1 MKKLLTCL
9 ALSFVAASSYA
20 ATPLWLRDVQISPDG
35 TEIAFCYKGDIYK
48 VPANGGTATQ
58 LTTQAS
64 YECSPIWSP
73 DSKQIAFAS
82 DRNGNFDLFVMSAD
96 GGAARRLTTHS
107 ASEIPSTFT
116 TDGNYILFS
125 ASIQDPA
132 NSALFPTSA
141 MTELYKVPVTGGRT
155 EQVLGTPAEMV
166 CFDKS
171 GKTFL
176 YQDRKGFEDEW
187 RKHHTSSITR
197 DVWLYDSENGK
208 HTNLTAHAGEDRN
221 PVFAPDGQT
230 VYFLSERDGSTFNV
244 YSFPI
249 SSPQSLKT
257 VTHFKTHPVRFL
269 SMGSNGTLCYT
280 YDGEI
285 YTQKQGDKPQKV
297 KIDIIRDDQ
306 NTIADLNF
314 SNGATS
320 ATVSPDGKQ
329 VAFIVRGEV
338 FVTSADYNTTKQI
351 THTPAREAGLTFSPD
366 NRTLAY
372 ASERNGNWE
381 LYMAKI
387 ARKEEANFPNATAI
401 EEEVLLPSDKTERTY
416 PQFSPDGKELAFIE
430 DRNRLMVLNLETK
443 KVRQVTDGSTWFSTG
458 GGFDYSWSPDGKWFT
473 LEFIGNRHDPY
484 SDIGMV
490 SAQGGKII
498 NLTNSGYTSGSPRW
512 VLDGNAI
519 LFITERYGM
528 RAHAS
533 WGSLND
539 VMLVFMN
546 RDAYDKFRLSK
557 EDYELQKEL
566 EKEQKDTTETKK
578 NDKKKGDNKEKSE
591 EKKEEKVKDI
601 VVELNNIE
609 DRIVRLT
616 PNSSDLGSAII
627 TKDGETLYYL
637 SAFEGGYDLWKMNL
651 RKKDTKLLHKMDA
664 GWANMEMDK
673 DGKNLFLLGSN
684 TMQKMGTDS
693 ESLKPI
699 SYQAHVKMDL
709 AAERDYM
716 FNHVYKQEQKRFYN
730 LNMHGIDWDAMTK
743 AYRKFL
749 PHIDNNYDFAELLS
763 EYLGELNVSHTGGR
777 FRPQLKG
784 DATATLGLLY
794 DWNHNGKGLLISEVV
809 EKGPFDHARSKV
821 KAGNIIEKIDGQE
834 ITPESD
840 YSVLLNGKARKKTL
854 VTLYNPQTK
863 ERWEEVVVPVSN
875 GVMSDLLYARWVK
888 QRAADVDKWS
898 NGRLGYVHI
907 ESMGDDSFRSV
918 YSDILGKYN
927 NREGIVID
935 TRFNGGGRLHEDIE
949 ILFSGKKYFTQVV
962 RGREACDMP
971 SRRWN
976 KPSIMVQC
984 EANYSNAHGTPWVYS
999 HQKIGKLVGMPVPG
1013 TMTSVSW
1020 ETLQDPT
1027 LVFGIPVIGYRL
1039 PDGSYLENS
1048 QLEPDIK
1055 VANSPETVVKGED
1068 TQLKAA
1074 VDELLKEIDGK

>member
-1 MKKLLTCL
+1 
-9 ALSFVAASSYA
+9 
-20 ATPLWLRDVQISPDG
+20 
-35 TEIAFCYKGDIYK
+35 
-48 VPANGGTATQ
+48 
-58 LTTQAS
+58 
-64 YECSPIWSP
+64 
-73 DSKQIAFAS
+73 
-82 DRNGNFDLFVMSAD
+82 
-96 GGAARRLTTHS
+96 
-107 ASEIPSTFT
+107 
-116 TDGNYILFS
+116 
-125 ASIQDPA
+125 
-132 NSALFPTSA
+132 
-141 MTELYKVPVTGGRT
+141 
-155 EQVLGTPAEMV
+155 
-166 CFDKS
+166 
-171 GKTFL
+171 
-176 YQDRKGFEDEW
+176 
-187 RKHHTSSITR
+187 
-197 DVWLYDSENGK
+197 
-208 HTNLTAHAGEDRN
+208 
-221 PVFAPDGQT
+221 
-230 VYFLSERDGSTFNV
+230 
-244 YSFPI
+244 
-249 SSPQSLKT
+249 
-257 VTHFKTHPVRFL
+257 
-269 SMGSNGTLCYT
+269 
-280 YDGEI
+280 
-285 YTQKQGDKPQKV
+285 
-297 KIDIIRDDQ
+297 
-306 NTIADLNF
+306 
-314 SNGATS
+314 
-320 ATVSPDGKQ
+320 
-329 VAFIVRGEV
+329 
-338 FVTSADYNTTKQI
+338 
-351 THTPAREAGLTFSPD
+351 
-366 NRTLAY
+366 
-372 ASERNGNWE
+372 
-381 LYMAKI
+381 
-387 ARKEEANFPNATAI
+387 
-401 EEEVLLPSDKTERTY
+401 
-416 PQFSPDGKELAFIE
+416 
-430 DRNRLMVLNLETK
+430 MVLNLETQ

-490 SAQGGKII
+490 SAQGGKVI

-546 RDAYDKFRLSK
+546 QDAYDKFRLSK

-566 EKEQKDTTETKK
+566 EKEQKSITETKK
-578 NDKKKGDNKEKSE
+578 NDKKKGDNKDKSE
-591 EKKEEKVKDI
+591 EKKEEKTKDI
-601 VVELNNIE
+601 VVELDNIE

-627 TKDGETLYYL
+627 TKNGETLYYL

-673 DGKNLFLLGSN
+673 DGKNLFLLGGSS
-684 TMQKMGTDS
+684 MQKMSTDS
-693 ESLKPI
+693 ESLKPV
-699 SYQAHVKMDL
+699 SYQANVKMDL

-730 LNMHGIDWDAMTK
+730 LNMHGVDWDAMTA

-777 FRPQLKG
+777 FRPRLKG

-794 DWNHNGKGLLISEVV
+794 DWNYTGKGLLVSEVV
-809 EKGPFDHARSKV
+809 EKGPFGHARSKV
-821 KAGNIIEKIDGQE
+821 KAGDIIEKIDGQE
-834 ITPESD
+834 ITSEND
-840 YSVLLNGKARKKTL
+840 YSVLLNGKAGKKTL
-854 VTLYNPQTK
+854 VSLYNPQTK

-875 GVMSDLLYARWVK
+875 GVMSGLLYARWVK

-999 HQKIGKLVGMPVPG
+999 HQKLGKLVGMPVPG

-1055 VANSPETVVKGED
+1055 VANAPETVVKGED

-1074 VDELLKEIDGK
+1074 VDELLREIDGK

>member
-1 MKKLLTCL
+1 M
-9 ALSFVAASSYA
+9 
-20 ATPLWLRDVQISPDG
+20 
-35 TEIAFCYKGDIYK
+35 
-48 VPANGGTATQ
+48 
-58 LTTQAS
+58 
-64 YECSPIWSP
+64 
-73 DSKQIAFAS
+73 
-82 DRNGNFDLFVMSAD
+82 
-96 GGAARRLTTHS
+96 
-107 ASEIPSTFT
+107 
-116 TDGNYILFS
+116 
-125 ASIQDPA
+125 
-132 NSALFPTSA
+132 
-141 MTELYKVPVTGGRT
+141 
-155 EQVLGTPAEMV
+155 
-166 CFDKS
+166 
-171 GKTFL
+171 
-176 YQDRKGFEDEW
+176 
-187 RKHHTSSITR
+187 
-197 DVWLYDSENGK
+197 
-208 HTNLTAHAGEDRN
+208 
-221 PVFAPDGQT
+221 
-230 VYFLSERDGSTFNV
+230 
-244 YSFPI
+244 
-249 SSPQSLKT
+249 
-257 VTHFKTHPVRFL
+257 
-269 SMGSNGTLCYT
+269 
-280 YDGEI
+280 
-285 YTQKQGDKPQKV
+285 
-297 KIDIIRDDQ
+297 
-306 NTIADLNF
+306 
-314 SNGATS
+314 
-320 ATVSPDGKQ
+320 
-329 VAFIVRGEV
+329 
-338 FVTSADYNTTKQI
+338 
-351 THTPAREAGLTFSPD
+351 
-366 NRTLAY
+366 
-372 ASERNGNWE
+372 
-381 LYMAKI
+381 
-387 ARKEEANFPNATAI
+387 
-401 EEEVLLPSDKTERTY
+401 
-416 PQFSPDGKELAFIE
+416 
-430 DRNRLMVLNLETK
+430 
-443 KVRQVTDGSTWFSTG
+443 
-458 GGFDYSWSPDGKWFT
+458 
-473 LEFIGNRHDPY
+473 
-484 SDIGMV
+484 
-490 SAQGGKII
+490 
-498 NLTNSGYTSGSPRW
+498 
-512 VLDGNAI
+512 
-519 LFITERYGM
+519 
-528 RAHAS
+528 
-533 WGSLND
+533 
-539 VMLVFMN
+539 
-546 RDAYDKFRLSK
+546 
-557 EDYELQKEL
+557 
-566 EKEQKDTTETKK
+566 
-578 NDKKKGDNKEKSE
+578 
-591 EKKEEKVKDI
+591 
-601 VVELNNIE
+601 VELNNIE

-840 YSVLLNGKARKKTL
+840 YPVLLNGKARKKTL